1 MHSGRAVDELWP
13 VHRSVDDR
21 EKAHFSYRKSVKT
34 TVKKHMFDP
43 ETSFA
48 QESKKMYLEYRVASN
63 PSVLVFGRLNQ
74 APDQATT
81 CSHCEKFAFQ
91 RLKGES
97 ANAWRCTWNVSS
109 NCLHKEFC
117 K

>member
-48 QESKKMYLEYRVASN
+48 QESKKMYLECRVASN

-81 CSHCEKFAFQ
+81 CSPCEKFAF
-91 RLKGES
+91 
-97 ANAWRCTWNVSS
+97 
-109 NCLHKEFC
+109 
-117 K
+117 